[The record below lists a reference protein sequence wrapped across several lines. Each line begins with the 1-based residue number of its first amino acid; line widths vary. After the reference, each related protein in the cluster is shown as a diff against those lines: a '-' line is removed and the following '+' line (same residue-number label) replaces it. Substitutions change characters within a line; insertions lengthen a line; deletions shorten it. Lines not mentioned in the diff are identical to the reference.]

1 MPTTLSPDEEQD
13 ARYAVTGAS
22 DALPRYDTPPRD
34 GDEVLILLADRP
46 SATCMRGPTDVR

>member
-22 DALPRYDTPPRD
+22 DALPRYDTLPRD
-34 GDEVLILLADRP
+34 GDEVLILLADWP
-46 SATCMRGPTDVR
+46 SATCMRGPTHVR